1 MEFGILTKESGVIL
15 ANLIGDWYFNLLFC
29 VILFFIGLYCLLSM
43 RNLIKL
49 LIGIEVIAKGITLA
63 LISASNARNCIFTG
77 QSLVIT
83 FIVIE
88 VCVVAVALAI
98 IINIYRHTGSLDVKK
113 LTKLKG

>member
-1 MEFGILTKESGVIL
+1 MIIFTTNYYLNIGTSIVLIL
-15 ANLIGDWYFNLLFC
+15 
-29 VILFFIGLYCLLSM
+29 IGLYCLLSM

-49 LIGIEVIAKGITLA
+49 FIGIEVIAKGVTLA
-63 LISASNARNCIFTG
+63 LITTSSARGQILTG

-88 VCVVAVALAI
+88 VCVVATALAI
-98 IINIYRHTGSLDVKK
+98 IINIYRHTGVLDIRK

>member
-1 MEFGILTKESGVIL
+1 MTSEAVQLWIPYLIVSGMLIL
-15 ANLIGDWYFNLLFC
+15 
-29 VILFFIGLYCLLSM
+29 IGLYCLLSM

-49 LIGIEVIAKGITLA
+49 LIGIEVIAKGVTLA
-63 LISASNARNCIFTG
+63 LISASNMRNYILTG

-98 IINIYRHTGSLDVKK
+98 IINVYRHTGSLDVKK
-113 LTKLKG
+113 LTKLRG